1 MKKKQL
7 LCVLLTG
14 IMLLVPYSGVLAEEP
29 EIQTE
34 ELTLAS
40 GVEGE
45 EAMITALTGMI
56 MTEGRNRAG
65 SGRGRKTETISYKD
79 TSVTDEDNGNIPGK
93 GGDLP
98 ERGAPFQSGEQRV
111 QLLLEIELLHNE
123 GWKDLSSGSQCQR

>member
-45 EAMITALTGMI
+45 EAMISRFDRYVMRTMETTRQRRRSTGTGSSFSVWRAASTAITG
-56 MTEGRNRAG
+56 
-65 SGRGRKTETISYKD
+65 D
-79 TSVTDEDNGNIPGK
+79 
-93 GGDLP
+93 
-98 ERGAPFQSGEQRV
+98 
-111 QLLLEIELLHNE
+111 
-123 GWKDLSSGSQCQR
+123 